1 MYEGEW
7 ERRSDNTIKTLG
19 TDKKQLNTKV
29 DEPYSNISAKD
40 LVLFRI
46 RTIRT
51 SRVSR
56 DFGTCVSVSVLCF
69 DRFFRRLLFFS
80 LQLIATNSLAK
91 GISLTKETDDYV
103 GSLLTLRLI
112 WQTRKQNR
120 RTLIPTLSYWSHT
133 SKWRPAFPTCQ
144 SILHCK
150 GLWLFQLR
158 KRVYVVCERSGTDNV
173 RAPYLNSFRKNKI
186 NFKFLPCWSACVY
199 LLPLIFLI
207 ILSLFVHLSVSLLI
221 LLLALQRHH
230 RQLQQQQKKLSA
242 CHFKINL
249 LLVLLV
255 CFARFVHSRRLS
267 YFPISTKHYADCI
280 W

>member
-1 MYEGEW
+1 MCV
-7 ERRSDNTIKTLG
+7 RLCTLLRPLLPPFVVLLVTTHSDEQLG
-19 TDKKQLNTKV
+19 KRNFLNQRNGWLRWFT
-29 DEPYSNISAKD
+29 SNA
-40 LVLFRI
+40 R
-46 RTIRT
+46 
-51 SRVSR
+51 
-56 DFGTCVSVSVLCF
+56 
-69 DRFFRRLLFFS
+69 
-80 LQLIATNSLAK
+80 
-91 GISLTKETDDYV
+91 
-103 GSLLTLRLI
+103 LRLI

-144 SILHCK
+144 SILDCK

-207 ILSLFVHLSVSLLI
+207 ILSLFFHLSVSLLI
-221 LLLALQRHH
+221 LLLALQRQH

>member
-1 MYEGEW
+1 M
-7 ERRSDNTIKTLG
+7 
-19 TDKKQLNTKV
+19 
-29 DEPYSNISAKD
+29 
-40 LVLFRI
+40 
-46 RTIRT
+46 
-51 SRVSR
+51 
-56 DFGTCVSVSVLCF
+56 SVSVLCF

-144 SILHCK
+144 SILDCK

-221 LLLALQRHH
+221 LLLALQRQH

-255 CFARFVHSRRLS
+255 CFARFVHSGRLS

>member
-29 DEPYSNISAKD
+29 YEPYSNISAKD

-144 SILHCK
+144 SILDCK

-186 NFKFLPCWSACVY
+186 NFKFLPCWSACLY

-207 ILSLFVHLSVSLLI
+207 ILSLSVHLSVSLLSCYLLCNDNIDNCNNNKRNSQLAI
-221 LLLALQRHH
+221 LKLIYCLYYWYVLLALFIQ
-230 RQLQQQQKKLSA
+230 
-242 CHFKINL
+242 
-249 LLVLLV
+249 
-255 CFARFVHSRRLS
+255 
-267 YFPISTKHYADCI
+267 DD
-280 W
+280 